1 MIVVCREEKR
11 ARKWAAQPLTT
22 AVIAGKGLPPLNIL
36 AAASKLDFHPPHHFH
51 RERIHL
57 ANLPTMASNPAAEL
71 GSILQSASIKR
82 QPSPTHDLN
91 PSTAASQK
99 VPVTVSSDEDVFEAD
114 EDEIPA
120 SVLRPVPRST
130 TLPPL
135 PDLRFEQSYLKSIE
149 HAEWWGAVTYITVRD
164 QVCAM
169 TTLEIYLEANCSTQ
183 IVLPL
188 VQGVG
193 WSLVV
198 FGWRH
203 WNRASQFSGA
213 TLGGRI
219 RKWWWGVNNWQLP
232 DSKHAQS
239 QRLASDVKEVR
250 YRR

>member
-1 MIVVCREEKR
+1 
-11 ARKWAAQPLTT
+11 
-22 AVIAGKGLPPLNIL
+22 
-36 AAASKLDFHPPHHFH
+36 
-51 RERIHL
+51 
-57 ANLPTMASNPAAEL
+57 MASDPAAEI

-82 QPSPTHDLN
+82 HPSPSHDLN

-99 VPVTVSSDEDVFEAD
+99 QPVTISSADDDAFDAD
-114 EDEIPA
+114 EDEIPV
-120 SVLRPVPRST
+120 SVLRPVPRRT

-149 HAEWWGAVTYITVRD
+149 HADWWGAVTYITVRD
-164 QVCAM
+164 QVCVI
-169 TTLEIYLEANCSTQ
+169 TTSQVCLEANGLTQ

-213 TLGGRI
+213 TLGGKI
-219 RKWWWGVNNWQLP
+219 RKWWWGVNNWELP
-232 DSKHAQS
+232 DSKHAKS
-239 QRLASDVKEVR
+239 QRLAGDVKEVR